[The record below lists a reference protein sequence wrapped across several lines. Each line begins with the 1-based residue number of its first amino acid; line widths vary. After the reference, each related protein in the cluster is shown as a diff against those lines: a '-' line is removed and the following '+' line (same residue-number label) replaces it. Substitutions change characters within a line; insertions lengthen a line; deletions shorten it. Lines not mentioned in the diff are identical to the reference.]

1 MIILVLALL
10 ACTTTC
16 AITVY
21 SVIPD
26 EDHYYSNIT
35 CHCCHNLNHYL
46 LNSTIYFTSNTQL
59 LFFPGLHHLHSDL
72 IIENV
77 HNMSFTGKK
86 INTNII
92 ISCNSSVG
100 LVLRNITNLVI
111 ENIIIRNCHTQCF
124 LSYGYPAIVITEC
137 NYVKLNHVKIYH
149 NMQTKVQR
157 TSLLGLNI
165 MGNSL
170 LNHLTCDEC
179 LYLYYNETNM
189 TWPIKNHIMS
199 LNHYNSE
206 DDIIFNNEIHITLNQ
221 FSYALTIQ
229 VTNTVTIDAFLRMAS
244 RAVNCSKLVIT
255 NCQFKDYHSRNRL
268 IFDNVG
274 VLYFKNCQFVS
285 YSNYKHDNHITIQ
298 GSNKVIFSHCVFHDI
313 HFIRPTCLL
322 SNVVIEHCQFN
333 HNFGYT
339 SMFNCK
345 YNSQLQLAT
354 FIIKNTSFSMIRTP
368 ELCLMSLVH
377 TKLLLIG
384 PIRFIGIIIHRSI
397 DNQNELSIIKVLNCT
412 ISIYGYV
419 EFSHNTVTS
428 LIEFVCVTKECFTIR
443 VAKNASLII
452 TDNMLATYFYAE
464 WSNIYS
470 FHTLKYEPCF
480 FQYLIDG
487 QNDYANYSIVFN
499 RNKFNIIEMFLKLS
513 MNVAAI
519 IFQYEGFT
527 VSYTYPSLTHC
538 YWLPHSAFNRS
549 ISLDINNKYIKSTN
563 NSKELLEIIPRKLL
577 CYCTNDTHYDCYKDD
592 LGYLYPGQ
600 TATMSFCYP
609 TADKYVDNAEFRVI
623 VDTSANQAYITPCMV
638 YKANETSPLMIN
650 SKNCTRFYYTI
661 AFPTDS
667 WCELFLKVPYGRH
680 MEYSV
685 FYVRQLL
692 CPLGFIKEDGICQ
705 CYPLFKL
712 FGISDCDINK
722 QAVLRPA
729 NSWIYAS
736 NYNHY
741 VISEQCPFHYCRDNA
756 FYLNLSISEVQC
768 QFNRSGLLCGQ
779 CQHGLST
786 VFGFPHCQYC
796 SNIYLLLIIPIAIA
810 GFVLVVVL
818 FFLNFTVTDGTINA
832 FMLYANIIS
841 VNATVFFPVHD
852 SYQNTILYVFISLVN
867 LDLGIK
873 TCFYSG
879 MDDYAKMWLQLGF
892 SFYLIFIAAL
902 LVITSRYSTIIQRLT
917 AHRALPVLATLFL
930 LSYTKILRTVS
941 NVLFLYSSV
950 TYLPSKQTKLLWSVD
965 ANVPLFGV
973 QFTLLFI
980 VYLILFLILVSFN
993 VILLFTRTLSRF
1005 NFINKFKPLLDAYQ
1019 GPYKFKFYYWTGL
1032 QLVMRTV
1039 FFGLSSLSNNINLP
1053 ASVIILSI
1061 YNVVHTFSKP
1071 FKSKAKNYQEFL
1083 LIINLLV
1090 LYIFALSFAS
1100 NDINITAINIM
1111 ITLAVAQFSLT
1122 VMYHILTYGCS
1133 GVVTKKL
1140 LSLYHDVLAERF
1152 TRSHKKLRAQQ
1163 FDLHHCNI
1171 PDVTYNYHEYQEPL
1185 IGQEYCH

>member
-1 MIILVLALL
+1 MLVLL

-16 AITVY
+16 GITVY

-26 EDHYYSNIT
+26 EDYYYSNVT
-35 CHCCHNLNHYL
+35 CHRCHNLHHYR

-77 HNMSFTGKK
+77 HNISFTGKK
-86 INTNII
+86 INTSVII
-92 ISCNSSVG
+92 NCNSSVG

-111 ENIIIRNCHTQCF
+111 ENIIVRNCHTQCF
-124 LSYGYPAIVITEC
+124 SSYGYPAIVVTEC
-137 NYVKLNHVKIYH
+137 NYVKLNHLKIYH

-165 MGNSL
+165 MGNSS

-189 TWPIKNHIMS
+189 TWPIKNHMMS

-206 DDIIFNNEIHITLNQ
+206 DDLIFNNEIYVTLNQ
-221 FSYALTIQ
+221 SSYAITLQ
-229 VTNTVTIDAFLRMAS
+229 VTNTVTRDAFLHMVS
-244 RAVNCSKLVIT
+244 RAVKYNKLVIT
-255 NCQFKDYHSRNRL
+255 NCQFKDYHSGNKLR
-268 IFDNVG
+268 FDSVG
-274 VLYFKNCQFVS
+274 VLYFKNCQFVN
-285 YSNYKHDNHITIQ
+285 YSNYEHDNHITLQ
-298 GSNKVIFSHCVFHDI
+298 GSNKVTFSNCVFHDI
-313 HFIRPTCLL
+313 YFNRPTCLL
-322 SNVVIEHCQFN
+322 SNVVIKHCRFN
-333 HNFGYT
+333 HNNIDYT
-339 SMFNCK
+339 SMYDCK

-354 FIIKNTSFSMIRTP
+354 FIIKNTSFNTVRTP
-368 ELCLMSLVH
+368 KLYLMSLEH

-384 PIRFIGIIIHRSI
+384 PVRFNGMIIHRSL
-397 DNQNELSIIKVLNCT
+397 DNLKGLSIIKILNCT
-412 ISIYGYV
+412 ITIYGYV
-419 EFSHNTVTS
+419 EFSHNAVTS
-428 LIEFVCVTKECFTIR
+428 LIEFVCVTKECFTIN

-452 TDNMLATYFYAE
+452 TDNKLATYFHAE
-464 WSNIYS
+464 WPNVHL
-470 FHTLKYEPCF
+470 FHTSMYAPCF
-480 FQYLIDG
+480 FQYLIDD
-487 QNDYANYSIVFN
+487 QNDYVNYSIVFN
-499 RNKFNIIEMFLKLS
+499 RNKFDIVEMFWMFS
-513 MNVAAI
+513 FNM
-519 IFQYEGFT
+519 FT
-527 VSYTYPSLTHC
+527 ISEVPIASYAFPSLTHC
-538 YWLPHSAFNRS
+538 YWLPHSTFKHA
-549 ISLDINNKYIKSTN
+549 IPLDINNR
-563 NSKELLEIIPRKLL
+563 LLEIIPRKLL
-577 CYCTNDTHYDCYKDD
+577 CYCSNDTHYDCYKDD

-600 TATMSFCYP
+600 TTTVSFCYP
-609 TADKYVDNAEFRVI
+609 TADEYVNNAEFRVI
-623 VDTSANQAYITPCMV
+623 VDTSTNQTYITPCIV

-661 AFPTDS
+661 AFLTDS
-667 WCELFLKVPYGRH
+667 WCELFLKVPYSRY
-680 MEYSV
+680 MKYSV

-705 CYPLFKL
+705 CYPLFKQ

-741 VISEQCPFHYCRDNA
+741 VISEQCPFHYCRENA
-756 FYLNLSISEVQC
+756 FYLNISTPEIQC
-768 QFNRSGLLCGQ
+768 QYNRSGLLCGQ
-779 CQHGLST
+779 CRHGLSA

-796 SNIYLLLIIPIAIA
+796 SNIHLLLIIPIAVA
-810 GFVLVVVL
+810 GFLLVVVL
-818 FFLNFTVTDGTINA
+818 FILNFTVTDGTINV
-832 FMLYANIIS
+832 FILYVNIIS
-841 VNATVFFPVHD
+841 VNDIVFFPSHD
-852 SYQNTILYVFISLVN
+852 SYQNTILYTFISLAN

-873 TCFYSG
+873 TCFYSS

-892 SFYLIFIAAL
+892 PFYLIFIAAL
-902 LVITSRYSTIIQRLT
+902 LIITSRYSSIIRRLT

-930 LSYTKILRTVS
+930 LSYTKILRTVC

-980 VYLILFLILVSFN
+980 VCLILFLILVPFN

-1039 FFGLSSLSNNINLP
+1039 FLGLSSLSSDINLS
-1053 ASVIILSI
+1053 ASIIILSI
-1061 YNVVHTFSKP
+1061 FNVVHTFSKP
-1071 FKSKAKNYQEFL
+1071 FKSKAKNYQEFF
-1083 LIINLLV
+1083 LIINLLGV
-1090 LYIFALSFAS
+1090 YIFALSSAS
-1100 NDINITAINIM
+1100 NDINVTAINIM
-1111 ITLAVAQFSLT
+1111 ITLAVVQFSLI

-1133 GVVTKKL
+1133 GVVTKWL
-1140 LSLYHDVLAERF
+1140 FLLYHDILAGRF
-1152 TRSHKKLRAQQ
+1152 TKKLRTQQ
-1163 FDLHHCNI
+1163 FELHHCNI

-1185 IGQEYCH
+1185 IGQEYCQ